1 MKTKIQEIAADEFGP
16 AYVVEVNS
24 SKPRFKGLLIVDNLN
39 RGVGKGGIRMAANLT
54 LGELFRL
61 ARTMTWKNSLF
72 ELPFGG
78 AKAGIVADPNKLFL
92 KEKKEIIQA
101 FGKLLSSFI
110 PKYYI

>member
-54 LGELFRL
+54 PHELFRL

-72 ELPFGG
+72 GLPFGG
-78 AKAGIVADPNKLFL
+78 AKAGILIDPRKISP

-101 FGKLLSSFI
+101 FARSLAPFV
-110 PKYYI
+110 PKHYI